1 VTRREVEEALG
12 GGFSDLDDPDAG
24 DKTLGL
30 RTFCT
35 GIQAWTDA
43 LGRPAHLYD
52 ARAQQTVGKALNQI
66 NELAKPRQQ
75 RVGSVR
81 VRYYPR
87 VGHENFDGL
96 WTELPGD
103 HETVAQQEKKLFS
116 S

>member
-1 VTRREVEEALG
+1 MDRGSSLKGPAESNLLQRPPSTTPTSG
-12 GGFSDLDDPDAG
+12 P
-24 DKTLGL
+24 
-30 RTFCT
+30 
-35 GIQAWTDA
+35 DA
-43 LGRPAHLYD
+43 LGRPAYLYD

-66 NELAKPRQQ
+66 KELAKPRQQ

-87 VGHENFDGL
+87 VGHENFEGL